1 MASEHEYS
9 SLLSAQQVQAV
20 RSHNPVKQF
29 LEIARNHPVL
39 SDRVR
44 GAGLV
49 LYHTSYTYSFAP
61 PCVHTNWWSLCRH
74 RLTT

>member
-1 MASEHEYS
+1 MASEHESS
-9 SLLSAQQVQAV
+9 SLLSSLQLQAL

-44 GAGLV
+44 GAGLWLATRHV
-49 LYHTSYTYSFAP
+49 TYAP
-61 PCVHTNWWSLCRH
+61 HDLSVFFKLVECCRH
-74 RLTT
+74 WATT

>member
-1 MASEHEYS
+1 MASEHESS
-9 SLLSAQQVQAV
+9 SLLSSQQLQAL

-44 GAGLV
+44 KVAPDCGLPHV
-49 LYHTSYTYSFAP
+49 MSHMHHSAILQPAT
-61 PCVHTNWWSLCRH
+61 WWSVAG
-74 RLTT
+74 TG